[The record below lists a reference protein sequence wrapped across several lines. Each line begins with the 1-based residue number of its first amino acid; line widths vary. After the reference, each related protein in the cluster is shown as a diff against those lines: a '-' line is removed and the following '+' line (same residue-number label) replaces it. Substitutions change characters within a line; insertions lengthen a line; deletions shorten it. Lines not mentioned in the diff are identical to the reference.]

1 MNPTGGSVEEFIAAV
16 PSAIRQRDAL
26 TLLDMMREISGREPQ
41 MWGTIVGFGSC
52 HYEYP
57 TGTSGDMPLIAF
69 SPRAASMSVY
79 LLDTADHVAD
89 LAQVGPH
96 TIGKSCLYL
105 KNLDKNNLD
114 VLRTII
120 TDSFNQVMAED
131 TSYGTIRVES

>member
-1 MNPTGGSVEEFIAAV
+1 MKPTGGSVEEFIAAV
-16 PSAIRQRDAL
+16 GSAVRQRDAL

-57 TGTSGDMPLIAF
+57 TGTAGDMPLIAF

-79 LLDTADHVAD
+79 LLDTADHAAE

-96 TIGKSCLYL
+96 TVGKSCLYL
-105 KNLDKNNLD
+105 KNLEKNDLD

-120 TDSFNQVMAED
+120 SDSYDRVMSED
-131 TSYGTIRVES
+131 TAYGTIRVDA